1 MRDSHILVLT
11 HIIAGT
17 LGIFSGFLAMALR
30 KGSRRHRQVG
40 NVFTVSM
47 LIMSAV
53 AAYMAYL
60 GTEVKAQ
67 TMGNV
72 LGGAFT
78 FYLVGTAWLTARHKD
93 GERGALDWVAFL
105 LVSAIVTGLYAYG
118 LGYMHPVVPMVDE
131 PPAAVPFVLGTIALI
146 AAVMDLR
153 MLVWGLYGAQR
164 IVRHLW
170 RMCFATWFA
179 ASSLF
184 LGQPQVFPHWL
195 HQTHLLVVPS
205 LVIPFYTIYWII
217 RAMRDRVY
225 KRKPSV
231 PTIPGPEASL
241 PGN

>member
-1 MRDSHILVLT
+1 MHDSHVLVLI
-11 HIIAGT
+11 HISMGT

-30 KGSRRHRQVG
+30 KGSPRHRLVG

-47 LIMSAV
+47 LTMSSV
-53 AAYMAYL
+53 AAYMAYV
-60 GTEVKAQ
+60 GTEVKQ
-67 TMGNV
+67 PTFGNV
-72 LGGAFT
+72 LGGMFT

-93 GERGALDWVAFL
+93 NEHGILDWAAFL
-105 LVSAIVTGLYAYG
+105 LISAVVVGLYAYG
-118 LGYMHPVVPMVDE
+118 LGYLHPKVMTVED
-131 PPAAVPFVLGTIALI
+131 PPDAVSFVLGSIALI

-153 MLVWGLYGAQR
+153 MLIWGVSGAQR
-164 IVRHLW
+164 IIRHLW

-217 RAMRDRVY
+217 RTVRNKAY
-225 KRKPSV
+225 KRKPAAPIAPSEGV
-231 PTIPGPEASL
+231 TL
-241 PGN
+241 PGS